1 MRKEYQEG
9 ELIMDK
15 NIDKDLSSIFVIFGG
30 TGDLTRRKLIPAIF
44 SLMYEEKLPE
54 NFTIVAIGRREKTNE
69 EYREEMYEYVE
80 EFSRFSL
87 DGDLWT
93 KFSKRIFYKNFDFTS
108 DNKGYVDLDLFLE
121 TMEIKYST
129 GGKRLYY
136 LAVAPEF
143 FEGIIRNLKD
153 NGMVCKAIGWQ
164 RIMIEKPFGSSLETA
179 RILNHNISK
188 LVPEEDLFRIDHYLG
203 KEMIQN
209 ILAIR
214 FGNSLFEPLWNAN
227 YIDNIQI
234 TSNELLGVENRG
246 AYYENAGILKD
257 MLQNHILQMLT
268 MIAMEPPIDF
278 EPESIRDEKVKV
290 LRSLRPFTAD
300 SFKENI
306 VRGQYGEGEDEGSK
320 VLGYREE
327 NRVSS
332 TSNTDTFIA
341 LKTYIDNFRWGG
353 VPIYIRAGKRM
364 NNKSTEIVIQFKKLP
379 GINYYKEFNNIS
391 HNLLVLKIQ
400 PDEGFF
406 FQINAKKPGSEF
418 KMEKVQLDYCQSCR
432 CLNDSPEAYER
443 LILEAIRNNSSLFT
457 RWDELQY
464 SWEFIE
470 SIEKQYE
477 NNIPNYPN
485 YSAGTSGPKEAVD
498 LIKKDGRQ
506 WWNTASD

>member
-1 MRKEYQEG
+1 MESY
-9 ELIMDK
+9 
-15 NIDKDLSSIFVIFGG
+15 IDKELSSIFVIFGG
-30 TGDLTRRKLIPAIF
+30 TGDLTKRKLIPAIF
-44 SLMYEEKLPE
+44 SLMCEEKLPE
-54 NFTIVAIGRREKTNE
+54 NFTIVSIGRRVKTNE
-69 EYREEMYEYVE
+69 EYREEMHESVGI
-80 EFSRFSL
+80 FSRYTL
-87 DGDLWT
+87 NEELWIE
-93 KFSKRIFYKNFDFTS
+93 FSKRIFYKSLDFTS
-108 DNKGYVDLDLFLE
+108 DEGGYKELDLFLE

-143 FEGIIRNLKD
+143 FEVIIRNLKN
-153 NGMVCKAIGWQ
+153 NGMVSKAIGWQ
-164 RIMIEKPFGSSLETA
+164 RIMIEKPFGTSLETA
-179 RILNHNISK
+179 RILNNNITK
-188 LVPEEDLFRIDHYLG
+188 LIPEEDIFRIDHYLG

-246 AYYENAGILKD
+246 AYYENTGIVKD

-268 MIAMEPPIDF
+268 MIAMEPPIDL
-278 EPESIRDEKVKV
+278 EPQSIRDEKVKV
-290 LRSLRPFTAD
+290 LRSLRHFTPE

-306 VRGQYGEGEDEGSK
+306 VRGQYGEGEVEGVK

-327 NRVSS
+327 DRVSK

-341 LKTYIDNFRWGG
+341 LKTYIDNFRFGG

-364 NNKSTEIVIQFKKLP
+364 DNKSTEIVIQFKKLP

-391 HNLLVLKIQ
+391 QNLLVLKIQ
-400 PDEGFF
+400 PEEGFF
-406 FQINAKKPGSEF
+406 FQINAKKPGNEF

-432 CLNDSPEAYER
+432 WLNDSPEAYER

-470 SIEKQYE
+470 SIERE
-477 NNIPNYPN
+477 FNSNISSYPN
-485 YSAGTSGPKEAVD
+485 YSAGSTGPQAAMD
-498 LIKKDGRQ
+498 LIKRDGRQ

>member
-1 MRKEYQEG
+1 MEKS
-9 ELIMDK
+9 MDK
-15 NIDKDLSSIFVIFGG
+15 ELSSIFVVFGG
-30 TGDLTRRKLIPAIF
+30 TGDLTKRKLIPAIF

-54 NFTIVAIGRREKTNE
+54 NFTIVSIGRREKTDE
-69 EYREEMYEYVE
+69 EYREEMYESVQK
-80 EFSRFSL
+80 FSRFSL
-87 DGDLWT
+87 NEELWL

-108 DNKGYVDLDLFLE
+108 DNIGYKNLDLFLE
-121 TMEIKYST
+121 AMETKYLT

-143 FEGIIRNLKD
+143 FEGIIRNLKI
-153 NGMVCKAIGWQ
+153 NGMVDKATGWQ

-188 LVPEEDLFRIDHYLG
+188 LIPEENIFRIDHYLG

-246 AYYENAGILKD
+246 GYYENAGILKD

-268 MIAMEPPIDF
+268 MIAMEPPVDF

-290 LRSLRPFTAD
+290 LRSLRPFTAE
-300 SFKENI
+300 SFKEDI
-306 VRGQYGEGEDEGSK
+306 VRGQYGEGEVNGKK
-320 VLGYREE
+320 VVGYREE
-327 NRVSS
+327 DRVSKS
-332 TSNTDTFIA
+332 SNTDTFIA
-341 LKTYIDNFRWGG
+341 LKTYIDNFRFGG

-364 NNKSTEIVIQFKKLP
+364 DTKSTEIVIQFKKLS
-379 GINYYKEFNNIS
+379 GINYYKEFNEVV

-400 PDEGFF
+400 PEEGFF

-418 KMEKVQLDYCQSCR
+418 KMEKVQLDYCQSCKY
-432 CLNDSPEAYER
+432 LNDSPEAYER
-443 LILEAIRNNSSLFT
+443 LLLEAIRNNSSLFT
-457 RWDELQY
+457 RWDELEY
-464 SWEFIE
+464 SWKFIE
-470 SIEKQYE
+470 SIEKE
-477 NNIPNYPN
+477 FKNNISNYPN
-485 YSAGTSGPKEAVD
+485 YSAGTSGPSEAID
-498 LIKKDGRQ
+498 LIEKDGRQ